1 MPSLHLT
8 TSASQPAVLL
18 PVPDDGKIHTIPLG
32 LGLDEEQMLRV

>member
-8 TSASQPAVLL
+8 ASASQPAVLL
-18 PVPDDGKIHTIPLG
+18 PVPGDGKIHTIPLG